1 VAFSERRPR
10 HRVALVGDSF
20 TFGLEVSYD
29 QTWGARLE
37 QALGGDV
44 QVLNFGVDGYGID
57 QAYLRYARDVR
68 PWRPDVVIFGLIT
81 HDLYRSMAVYSFV
94 SFPGWPFP
102 FAKPRFVVNGDR
114 LALLNA
120 PLPSPREIL
129 AAPSIADLP
138 FVDYDRA
145 YRAEDWVW
153 HPLDRSHL
161 YRFLTSAY
169 RGWSTPDPRGSDAQ
183 VMALN
188 REIVRTFLRDA
199 RADGAIPVVV
209 YFPSR
214 LDFRIRLRKPA
225 WESLAQTMLRGAG
238 IPHTDLTACLVDLDP
253 ADRFGP
259 GHYAPGGNAA
269 VARCLHDDIRRLL
282 NR

>member
-1 VAFSERRPR
+1 
-10 HRVALVGDSF
+10 VGDYL
-20 TFGLEVSYD
+20 TFGLEVSYE

-44 QVLNFGVDGYGID
+44 QVLNFGVDGYGVD

-120 PLPSPREIL
+120 LLPSPRAIL

-138 FVDYDRA
+138 FVEHDRA
-145 YRAEDWVW
+145 YRAEDWLW
-153 HPLDRSHL
+153 HPLDRSYL

-188 REIVRTFLRDA
+188 REIVRAFLRDA
-199 RADGAIPVVV
+199 RADGALPVVV

-225 WESLAQTMLRGAG
+225 WTSLAQKMLREAG
-238 IPHTDLTACLVDLDP
+238 IPHTDLTDCLVDLDP

-269 VARCLHDDIRRLL
+269 VARCLRDDIRRLL
-282 NR
+282 DR